1 LDKLLEVKDLVV
13 RFRTYRGIVKA
24 LNGVTFDVNRGEIIG
39 LAGETGSGKTVTGFT
54 IMRLLPPNAMI
65 INGSILFNGIEL
77 LKLDSKE
84 MANIRGKKI
93 TAIFQDP
100 HTYLNPVFRIG
111 DQFIDIL
118 LHHMKNENKSKSEM
132 KKDAWAQAVEM
143 LREVG
148 MPAPE
153 NVMRMYPHELS
164 GGMKQRVMIAMAFSL
179 RPELIIADEP
189 TTALDVSIQAQ
200 VLEIM
205 KEMQKKYNTS
215 VIFITHDL
223 GVIAEVARRVAV
235 MYAGRIIE
243 FGRVEDVF
251 KEPLHPYTQGLLF
264 ALPRVDKDVKPQ
276 SIGGTVP
283 DLVNPPKG
291 CAFHPRCKYVMDIC
305 RESVPNFIEIG
316 PEHYVACHL
325 YTGNKGGI
333 KNA

>member
-1 LDKLLEVKDLVV
+1 MERLLEVKDLVV

-24 LNGVTFDVNRGEIIG
+24 LNGVTFDVNKGEVVG

-54 IMRLLPPNAMI
+54 IMRLLPPNAI
-65 INGSILFNGIEL
+65 VANGSILFNGTDL

-84 MANIRGKKI
+84 MSKIRGKKI

-111 DQFIDIL
+111 DQFVDVL
-118 LHHMKNENKSKSEM
+118 THHMKNEDKNRPEIKRE
-132 KKDAWAQAVEM
+132 AWSQAIEM

-179 RPELIIADEP
+179 KPELVIADEP

-205 KEMQKKYNTS
+205 KEIQKKYNTS

-223 GVIAEVARRVAV
+223 GVIAEIARRVAI
-235 MYAGRIIE
+235 MYAGRIVE
-243 FGRVEDVF
+243 FGKVEDVF
-251 KEPLHPYTQGLLF
+251 KEPLHPYTKGLLS

-276 SIGGTVP
+276 SISGTVP
-283 DLVNPPKG
+283 DLVNPPSG
-291 CAFHPRCKYVMDIC
+291 CAFHPRCKYVMNVC
-305 RESVPNFIEIG
+305 REVIPRFIEVQ

-325 YTGNKGGI
+325 YTEGYE
-333 KNA
+333 NA

>member
-1 LDKLLEVKDLVV
+1 MERLLEVKDLVV

-24 LNGVTFDVNRGEIIG
+24 LNGVTFDVNKGEIIG

-54 IMRLLPPNAMI
+54 IMRLLPPNATI
-65 INGSILFNGIEL
+65 VNGNILFNGIDL

-84 MANIRGKKI
+84 MSKIRGKKI

-111 DQFIDIL
+111 DQFVDVL
-118 LHHMKNENKSKSEM
+118 MHHMKDKGKDASEM
-132 KKDAWAQAVEM
+132 KREAWSQAIEM
-143 LREVG
+143 LKEVG

-179 RPELIIADEP
+179 RPELVIADEP

-205 KEMQKKYNTS
+205 KEIQRKYETS

-243 FGRVEDVF
+243 FGKVEDVF
-251 KEPLHPYTQGLLF
+251 KEPLHPYTKGLLS
-264 ALPRVDKDVKPQ
+264 ALPRVDRDIKPQ
-276 SIGGTVP
+276 SISGTVP
-283 DLVNPPKG
+283 DLVNPPPG
-291 CAFHPRCKYVMDIC
+291 CAFHPRCKYVMGIC
-305 RESVPNFIEIG
+305 REAIPRLIEVQ

-325 YTGNKGGI
+325 YTEGGY
-333 KNA
+333 K